1 MSVASPHPNIENVYK
16 PVQQI
21 NGMDPKY
28 VAFVKDMIHI
38 NKKLPY
44 FNVSKDGFGYVVT
57 NLGWTAHTDLN
68 TTRVEVRGHIIVI
81 KDSILVDG
89 EEFEALCWR
98 GRCLSASGIN
108 VRLGAVILAYYSTL
122 DQLNLPCYR
131 KRLLYYINK
140 VEENPEIAEFAAVAL
155 TAKTTLS
162 ATEVEKIR
170 SAMLREISNIRRAKY
185 AHA

>member
-1 MSVASPHPNIENVYK
+1 
-16 PVQQI
+16 
-21 NGMDPKY
+21 MDSK
-28 VAFVKDMIHI
+28 FIKDMIHI
-38 NKKLPY
+38 NKKFPH

-57 NLGWTAHTDLN
+57 SLAWTAYTNLLDA
-68 TTRVEVRGHIIVI
+68 TRVEVGGHMIMIR
-81 KDSILVDG
+81 DNILVDG
-89 EEFEALCWR
+89 KEFEVLCWKS
-98 GRCLSASGIN
+98 RCLSASGIN

-140 VEENPEIAEFAAVAL
+140 VEENPDIAEFAAIAL
-155 TAKTTLS
+155 SAKTTLS

-185 AHA
+185 VHA